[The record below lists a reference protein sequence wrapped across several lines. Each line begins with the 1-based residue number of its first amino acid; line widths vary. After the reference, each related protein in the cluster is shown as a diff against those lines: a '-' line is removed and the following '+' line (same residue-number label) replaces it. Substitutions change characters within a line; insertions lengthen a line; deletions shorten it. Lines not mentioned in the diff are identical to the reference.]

1 MSRWS
6 AADLNRLCAQEGITQ
21 FAGRASRTSKYGNKP
36 TIVDGYVFDSKL
48 EGKRY
53 GELKLLKMTGHIQD
67 LVLQKSYALHVN
79 GVQIGKYLADFTYL
93 EDGKEIIEDCKGF
106 RTPLY
111 RWKKA
116 HVYAEYGISIKEIT
130 S

>member
-6 AADLNRLCAQEGITQ
+6 VADLNRVAAKGMALGPT
-21 FAGRASRTSKYGNKP
+21 RTRKYGNQP
-36 TIVDGYVFDSKL
+36 TMVDGYVFDSKL

-53 GELKLLKMTGHIQD
+53 GELKLLKMTGQIHD
-67 LVLQKSYALHVN
+67 LVLQKSYPLHVK

-93 EDGKEIIEDCKGF
+93 EDGKEVIEDCKGF
-106 RTPLY
+106 ITPLY

-116 HVYAEYGISIKEIT
+116 HVFAEYGISIREIT
-130 S
+130 A